1 MKEYRVLLVL
11 LSNIRNSK
19 IKKSQQF
26 NLIKIKSQLFKYVTL
41 LHFNVTFSFIL
52 VLSYLFFF
60 VNLQFYIPGRLS
72 EFLTEIKTDILV

>member
-1 MKEYRVLLVL
+1 MKKYKVLLVL

-52 VLSYLFFF
+52 VL
-60 VNLQFYIPGRLS
+60 
-72 EFLTEIKTDILV
+72 

>member
-1 MKEYRVLLVL
+1 MKKYKVLLVL
-11 LSNIRNSK
+11 LSNIPNSK

-52 VLSYLFFF
+52 VLSYLFF
-60 VNLQFYIPGRLS
+60 VNLQFHIPGRLS